1 MCLSYNKFDVIK
13 GLTIGQLP
21 YTGGYNYRFKRTY
34 AQGLI
39 QLNCFFDIIDNYS
52 HVMNLRK
59 WRPPRFCSTKCRMRA
74 YRKRKAEARWNE
86 WVAERMRLREEAER
100 EYQRQSKDAQQ

>member
-1 MCLSYNKFDVIK
+1 MTKDKRYQCKVCGEWRK
-13 GLTIGQLP
+13 LP
-21 YTGGYNYRFKRTY
+21 TRG
-34 AQGLI
+34 
-39 QLNCFFDIIDNYS
+39 
-52 HVMNLRK
+52 
-59 WRPPRFCSTKCRMRA
+59 RPPRFCSTKCRMRA